1 MMGRIMKTIV
11 LGDVKV
17 KEFLDYVVTNCDVSV
32 ELNKHA
38 EADITLVSP
47 INITLADV
55 NNVIGGTSITLLRRN
70 GEDVLFSGLICKADI
85 KDNGNSYEVRIVAM
99 SNSISLD
106 MAKNN
111 RSFQDISMTYAE
123 LIEEVVCSES
133 NSVVIC
139 SKECQKVIGRI
150 FIQYN
155 ETDWEFLQRI
165 VSSIGLCI
173 SVDVENMN
181 TVIRIGM
188 FELKE
193 EAEFNPVYY
202 TCGISQVYYE
212 HGGADSLC
220 YKPDYFY
227 YDVKSYNNYSLGTT
241 VEFKGEKYKICK
253 KRIYVDSELIIF
265 SYRLGRNGLFSVNQ
279 IYNENLA
286 GMAFVGE
293 VIDTEKETLKI
304 HFDMDETQEKEKAYS
319 FEWTPLSGNMMYCMP
334 IIGTSVVVYFANREE
349 TSGKAITCIGEKQE
363 SISGGK
369 GPSYRAF
376 TTEHKKKME
385 LTEDMV
391 SFSSIDVKN
400 DKYEVKLQDNYG
412 ITFDSAHG
420 IYCIAGDELFI
431 DGKAIFVEAVTGMQL
446 IQTGDV
452 VSEESLQDPVADID
466 LSNNI
471 DFYTQNG
478 VTIVSEEEEEL
489 LSAFEDEPEEGVF
502 DWAQL
507 IGNIAVGVGVVLLAA
522 VAVASTAVTFG
533 AAAPFWAIF
542 AAGAIGGGIA
552 VGCLAYSDWSSG
564 NVSET
569 GRYAIKAVTSTVSG
583 ALAVVCGPGACTGKF
598 WTYVGKCALTGLWT
612 SGVGNFSEQFLEN
625 LVYGDEFDLSEC
637 LTSMI
642 VGTIAS
648 GLAGSFSYGMTS
660 FSSLF
665 KNFGKISDNKL
676 KRLIWGLANKTPK
689 RTVSFLEELKE
700 KIYKD
705 ATPFVSEKAA
715 LDWAR
720 AHART
725 IFTVLGGD
733 LNKKIAIETAITE
746 SATGGALSNPL
757 SAEIDPMLESIW
769 TIIVSDKSSVDIAEE
784 YIVQYGY

>member
-1 MMGRIMKTIV
+1 MKTIV
-11 LGDVKV
+11 LSDVKV
-17 KEFLDYVVTNCDVSV
+17 KEFLDYVVKNCDVSV

-38 EADITLVSP
+38 RADITLVSP
-47 INITLADV
+47 INITLADI
-55 NNVIGGTSITLLRRN
+55 NNVISGTNITLLKRN
-70 GEDVLFSGLICKADI
+70 DGDIFFSGIICKADI
-85 KDNGNSYEVRIVAM
+85 KDNGNSYEVKIIAL
-99 SNSISLD
+99 SNSICLD
-106 MAKNN
+106 TTKKS

-123 LIEEVVCSES
+123 LIEKVVCSES
-133 NSVVIC
+133 NSIVIC
-139 SKECQKVIGRI
+139 SKDCEKVIGRI
-150 FIQYN
+150 FLQYN
-155 ETDWEFLQRI
+155 ETDWEFLKRV

-173 SVDVENMN
+173 SVDVEKMN
-181 TVIRIGM
+181 TVIHIGM
-188 FELKE
+188 FDLKD
-193 EAEFNPVYY
+193 EAEFDPVYY
-202 TCGISQVYYE
+202 TCGISQVFFE
-212 HGGADSLC
+212 HGGAEGLR
-220 YKPDYFY
+220 YKPDYFF
-227 YDVKSYNNYSLGTT
+227 YDVMSYSNYSLGTT
-241 VEFKGEKYKICK
+241 VEFRGEEYKICK
-253 KRIYVDSELIIF
+253 KRIYADSELIIF
-265 SYRLGRNGLFSVNQ
+265 SYRLGRKGLFYVNQ
-279 IYNENLA
+279 IYNENIA
-286 GMAFVGE
+286 GMALVGE

-304 HFDMDETQEKEKAYS
+304 HFNIDEAQEKEKAYP

-349 TSGKAITCIGEKQE
+349 TSGKAITCVGEKQE

-376 TTEHKKKME
+376 TTEHNKKME

-400 DKYEVKLQDNYG
+400 HKYEVKLQDNYG
-412 ITFDSAHG
+412 ITFINPHG
-420 IYCIAGDELFI
+420 IYCIAGNELLI
-431 DGKAIFVEAVTGMQL
+431 DGRTIFVEAVTGMQL

-452 VSEESLQDPVADID
+452 VSEESLQNPVADID

-471 DFYTQNG
+471 DFYTENN
-478 VTIVSEEEEEL
+478 VTIDSEKEEEL

-502 DWAQL
+502 DWVQL

-569 GRYAIKAVTSTVSG
+569 GRYVIKAVTSTVSG

-598 WTYVGKCALTGLWT
+598 WTYVGKCAVTGLWT

-625 LVYGDEFDLSEC
+625 LVYGDELDLSEWI
-637 LTSMI
+637 TSMI

-665 KNFGKISDNKL
+665 KNFSKISDNKL
-676 KRLIWGLANKTPK
+676 KRLIWRLANITPK
-689 RTVSFLEELKE
+689 RTVSFLEEIKE

-705 ATPFVSEKAA
+705 AIPFVSEKAA

-725 IFTVLGGD
+725 IFTVLGGS
-733 LNKKIAIETAITE
+733 LNEEIAIETAIAE
-746 SATGGALSNPL
+746 SATGGVLSNPL
-757 SAEIDPMLESIW
+757 SGEIDPILESIW
-769 TIIVSDKSSVDIAEE
+769 TIIVSDESSVDIAEE